1 VGGRWPHIRAVSRGP
16 GSSEIIGFNPAKMR
30 QPWIIVIGRHRRF
43 PRIQYLLREYSIHV
57 SPRSALVAHRRRVIV
72 SDIQSAR
79 PTNVLTLQQIRFRAG
94 DDSLSNL
101 NRTPQKALVLQ
112 YYSVVVA
119 RNFEAGR

>member
-1 VGGRWPHIRAVSRGP
+1 VDYPGGIVDSRVS
-16 GSSEIIGFNPAKMR
+16 
-30 QPWIIVIGRHRRF
+30 
-43 PRIQYLLREYSIHV
+43 LLREHSIHV
-57 SPRSALVAHRRRVIV
+57 SSKSVLVAHRCRVIV

-101 NRTPQKALVLQ
+101 NRKPQKGYKD
-112 YYSVVVA
+112 YYSVVAA

>member
-1 VGGRWPHIRAVSRGP
+1 LPHICAVSRGS

-30 QPWIIVIGRHRRF
+30 QPWIIEIGRHRRF
-43 PRIQYLLREYSIHV
+43 PRIV
-57 SPRSALVAHRRRVIV
+57 APRVFNSRFAEVVLVAHRHRVIV

-101 NRTPQKALVLQ
+101 NRTPQKE
-112 YYSVVVA
+112 YYRVVAA
-119 RNFEAGR
+119 RNFETGR